1 MAFLT
6 DDYVVYLRDEFNLPL
21 FPDYMCKMTN
31 QEKDVWFVPDILE
44 QLW

>member
-6 DDYVVYLRDEFNLPL
+6 DDYVVYLRDAFNVPM
-21 FPDYMCKMTN
+21 FPVYMCEKPN

-44 QLW
+44 QL